1 MKRVFFLLII
11 VFFLAACAPGL
22 TRTGGEG
29 TDPVIPRLTT
39 ETGWWI
45 DTTGRTSEETLAV
58 LKSESEAID
67 KMGFQL
73 GGAIFS
79 NSASDGIQV
88 ATQFGNTNGIGS
100 ADKNNGIAIVVFLD
114 KKGVDGHAPAISY
127 AVGSGLEGL
136 LNDAKIGRFADETFV
151 PARAQGQWEKGLVK
165 FVQRIHAYLQ
175 NPTSEEFKDPPAD
188 YTWLWW
194 VLIFLVIYLAIDG
207 FFFKFAITLA
217 FLEASVSGGGTRGG
231 GGSLGGG
238 GGFSGGGGS
247 R

>member
-1 MKRVFFLLII
+1 MKRVLFLLII
-11 VFFLAACAPGL
+11 VFFLAACAPEL

-45 DTTGRTSEETLAV
+45 DTTGRTSAETLAV

-100 ADKNNGIAIVVFLD
+100 ADKDNGIAIVVFLD

-151 PARAQGQWEKGLVK
+151 LARAQGQWEKGLVE
-165 FVQRIHAYLQ
+165 FVQHLHSYLQ
-175 NPTSEEFKDPPAD
+175 NPTAEEFKDPPVD
-188 YTWLWW
+188 YTWVWW
-194 VLIFLVIYLAIDG
+194 VLLFLVIYLTIDG
-207 FFFKFAITLA
+207 VFFRFAITMVL
-217 FLEASVSGGGTRGG
+217 LEAFASGSGG
-231 GGSLGGG
+231 SHGGG